1 MSDMVENYL
10 ALARNASIAG
20 NYGEALNYYN
30 KVLELEP
37 TNYIAWYGKG
47 EAVGWMSTVQTLR
60 LNELFVCFEN
70 AIRFSSNNPSLIKN
84 CALKI
89 NEIATACY
97 SICRNHMQEFI
108 ALNNAWVDYL
118 SQCSQIISAYEI
130 AHVYDSNDS
139 NILKNI
145 ITLCEDNIKGMA
157 YKDEFDNN
165 ASKAVSLSPEY
176 EQEMRDKIALYGE
189 KLKIIE
195 PDYQIPNPVAAKPES
210 ACFVVAATMGNEDNF
225 IINDLR
231 NFRDSW
237 LRNSSYGR
245 KFIDWYYR
253 NGPVLANFIRG
264 YCFFRMLSFAF
275 IVFPCWALSSVL
287 LKFSKK

>member
-1 MSDMVENYL
+1 MSDMVKNYL
-10 ALARNASIAG
+10 ALARTASISG

-37 TNYIAWYGKG
+37 TSYIAWYGKG

-70 AIRFSSNNPSLIKN
+70 AINFSNNDPSLIKN
-84 CALKI
+84 CALKT

-108 ALNNAWVDYL
+108 ALSNTWGDYL
-118 SQCSQIISAYEI
+118 IQCSQIISAYEI
-130 AHVYDSNDS
+130 AHVYDPNDS
-139 NILKNI
+139 YILKNI
-145 ITLCEDNIKGMA
+145 ITLCEDNIKGMS

-165 ASKAVSLSPEY
+165 SSKAVFLSPEY
-176 EQEMRDKIALYGE
+176 EQGMRDKIALYGE
-189 KLKIIE
+189 KLKVIE

-237 LRNSSYGR
+237 LRNSSYGC
-245 KFIDWYYR
+245 KFINWYYR
-253 NGPVLANFIRG
+253 KGPAMADFIRG
-264 YCFFRMLSFAF
+264 YYFLRVLSFAF
-275 IVFPCWALSSVL
+275 IVLPFWALSSFL
-287 LKFSKK
+287 LIFAKK